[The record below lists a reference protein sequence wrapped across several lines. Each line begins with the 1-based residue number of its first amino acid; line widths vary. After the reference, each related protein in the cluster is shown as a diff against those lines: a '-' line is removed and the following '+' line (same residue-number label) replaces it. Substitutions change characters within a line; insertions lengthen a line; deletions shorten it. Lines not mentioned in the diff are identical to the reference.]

1 MAHDVYK
8 LRFETEDYGD
18 FRAVRKFINSYEFY
32 DHFFKKIR
40 TSSTGTWLKTNNPC
54 EDVDCMKA
62 YLVCLKDRKNNEEV
76 K

>member
-1 MAHDVYK
+1 MAQDVYK

-18 FRAVRKFINSYEFY
+18 FRAVRNFINSYEFH

-54 EDVDCMKA
+54 DDPDCMKT
-62 YLVCLKDRKNNEEV
+62 YKDCKNNEEV